1 MEARVSDR
9 RNDKQDPR
17 AAAARA
23 AGRRAAAAT
32 AGRAAG
38 RAAAR
43 IHVPVLTVREA
54 TGTTKGVAL
63 VLHGGQSHS
72 HQPVEARH
80 LSPARMVPF
89 ARDLHRAG
97 GKHGLAVWT
106 LRNSVRGW
114 NGSEMSPLQDA
125 RWALQKI
132 HEQHPEVPVYILG
145 HSMGGLTAVCAADDA
160 QVDAVVSLA
169 PWLSDDTP
177 AERVAGRKVLI
188 VHGSADRWTS
198 PAESLKFARRAAAQ
212 AEQLQYVSLA
222 GAGHFMFRRVR
233 LWHALATGFVL
244 KAFSET
250 TGADIGG
257 SASRLEELLPA
268 TADAIPVVL

>member
-1 MEARVSDR
+1 VSNR
-9 RNDKQDPR
+9 RNDKHDPG
-17 AAAARA
+17 AAAPPTGSSAGPA
-23 AGRRAAAAT
+23 AGQT
-32 AGRAAG
+32 AGPE
-38 RAAAR
+38 AAR
-43 IHVPVLTVREA
+43 IHEPVLTVRQA
-54 TGTTKGVAL
+54 TGTTRGVAL

-72 HQPVEARH
+72 YQPVEARH

-97 GKHGLAVWT
+97 GQHGLAVWT

-114 NGSEMSPLQDA
+114 NGNDMSPLQDA
-125 RWALQKI
+125 RWALRKI
-132 HEQHPEVPVYILG
+132 HEQHPDVPVYLVG

-188 VHGSADRWTS
+188 VHGSADRLTS

-212 AEQLQYVSLA
+212 AEQMQYVSLA

-244 KAFSET
+244 RAFSET
-250 TGADIGG
+250 TGAQIPVG
-257 SASRLEELLPA
+257 ASRLDELLPA
-268 TADAIPVVL
+268 TADGIPVVL